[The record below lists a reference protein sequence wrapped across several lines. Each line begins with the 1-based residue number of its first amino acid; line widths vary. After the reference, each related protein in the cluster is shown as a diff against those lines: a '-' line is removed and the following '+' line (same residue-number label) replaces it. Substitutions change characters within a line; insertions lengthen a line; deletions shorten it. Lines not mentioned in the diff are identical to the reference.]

1 MKLHFAK
8 NWLSQGDSTD
18 VDPQVTVGPRP
29 DATAVLSANDKFKV
43 QERWEEF
50 PIREMAKVGWVDATA
65 AEIGKV
71 PKLVVER
78 FLSTLD
84 FSRPAFAHYRRGQG
98 AGEIVSWIWA
108 SRLVQRAARE
118 NDLPKF
124 SADAV
129 SIELGQELGRLS
141 VFDDGPIRAR
151 DFLAE
156 FGIALIVERTLPGSR
171 LDGAAF
177 MLEEG
182 TPVIGLTLRFDRI
195 DYFWFTLLH
204 EFVHVVRHLRNGSRV
219 FVESLDDV
227 EASNDPLEQEA
238 DYYAQEA
245 FIPRS
250 IWRRSDAYRRQT
262 VEHINELA
270 NDLGINPAIIAGR
283 IRRDTNRY
291 DLFTDLV
298 GHNQVRKHF
307 AGTQWD

>member
-8 NWLSQGDSTD
+8 NWLSQGDSSD
-18 VDPQVTVGPRP
+18 AGLHVTVGPRP
-29 DATAVLSANDKFKV
+29 DATAVLSANDKFKA

-50 PIREMAKVGWVDATA
+50 PVQEMAKAGWVDATA
-65 AEIGKV
+65 AEIRKA
-71 PKLVVER
+71 PKLIVDR

-84 FSRPAFAHYRRGQG
+84 FSRPFFAHYRRGQG

-108 SRLVQRAARE
+108 SRLVQRAVQE
-118 NDLPKF
+118 FDLPTYN
-124 SADAV
+124 ADEV
-129 SIELGQELGRLS
+129 SIELGKEIGRLS

-156 FGIALIVERTLPGSR
+156 LGIALIVERTLPGSR

-177 MLEEG
+177 MLDGG

-204 EFVHVVRHLRNGSRV
+204 EFVHVVRHLRYGSGA

-227 EASNDPLEQEA
+227 ESSSDPLEQEA
-238 DYYAQEA
+238 DYYAQES

-250 IWRRSDAYRRQT
+250 LWRRSDAYRRQT
-262 VEHINELA
+262 VKHINQLA
-270 NDLGINPAIIAGR
+270 KDLGINPAIIAGR

-291 DLFTDLV
+291 DLFTNLV

-307 AGTQWD
+307 TETRWD